1 MNRLYH
7 DLTFKN
13 EVYPMKKLNPFKPF
27 IQGTLLAIMLLGLNN
42 QAYANK
48 FSEVLTPDNAVLA
61 MIDHQT
67 GLMVGVRDM
76 NPAQL
81 KNNILGLTKMAK
93 VLELPSVV
101 TASYPQGPN
110 GPVMGEISNILTD
123 ATVINRQ
130 GEINAWK
137 SSDFR
142 KAIKESGRNKIIMAG
157 IVTDVCLMFPAISA
171 VAEGYDVYA
180 VVDASGTWDKISRDA
195 AIHRMT
201 QAGVKVVTWA
211 SVLAEI
217 MDDWRS
223 PKGQELGSILGEHTS
238 YGYVYQSFMANK

>member
-1 MNRLYH
+1 
-7 DLTFKN
+7 
-13 EVYPMKKLNPFKPF
+13 MKALNKIASF
-27 IQGTLLAIMLLGLNN
+27 IGATALVLSSASF
-42 QAYANK
+42 AAK
-48 FSEVLTPDNAVLA
+48 ADDKRFSETLTPDNAILA

-81 KNNILGLTKMAK
+81 KNNINGLTRMAK
-93 VLELPSVV
+93 VLDLPSVV

-110 GPVMGEISNILTD
+110 GPIMADITNNLPD

-137 SSDFR
+137 SSEFR
-142 KAIKESGRNKIIMAG
+142 KAIKKSGRKKIIMAG

-180 VVDASGTWDKISRDA
+180 VVDASGTWDKVSREA

-223 PKGQELGSILGEHTS
+223 PKGQELGGVLAAHTS
-238 YGYVYQSFMANK
+238 YGYVYQSFMASQKK

>member
-1 MNRLYH
+1 
-7 DLTFKN
+7 
-13 EVYPMKKLNPFKPF
+13 MKPLHIFKPLL
-27 IQGTLLAIMLLGLNN
+27 QGALFTLMLLGYSNHSF
-42 QAYANK
+42 ANK
-48 FSEVLTPDNAVLA
+48 YSEVLTPDNAVLT

-93 VLELPSVV
+93 VLDLPSVV

-110 GPVMGEISNILTD
+110 GPVMGEISQVLTN

-137 SSDFR
+137 SSEFR
-142 KAIKESGRNKIIMAG
+142 QAIKETGRNKIIMAG
-157 IVTDVCLMFPAISA
+157 IVTDVCLMFPAIAA

-180 VVDASGTWDKISRDA
+180 VVDASGTWDQVSREA

-223 PKGQELGSILGEHTS
+223 PKGQELGGVLAEHTS
-238 YGYVYQSFMANK
+238 YGYVYQSFVANKKAL